1 MNHVLIDA
9 DLCNLCGICV
19 ALCPMRVLRMD
30 EQGKVPIPV
39 ADFEEFC
46 IRCGHCVSVCPTAAL
61 SLSWLSPEDCV
72 SLKNDLRVTPGQ
84 AEQLLNGRR
93 SIRNFKKKTIPR
105 EVLEKLLET
114 ACHAPSAKNV
124 QPWHWIVI
132 ESPDEVQ
139 RVAALVIDWI
149 RSLAREN
156 PDRGLLHALS
166 IWDSGVDRIC
176 RGAPHLIIAHADENW
191 GYGPEDCALALGHL
205 DLHATA
211 MNLGTCWA
219 GNVYR
224 AVNAY
229 PPLAQAIGV
238 PQGHRAFGALM
249 LGYPQYRHHRIPPR
263 NKPRIEWR

>member
-1 MNHVLIDA
+1 MNSVSVDTN
-9 DLCNLCGICV
+9 LCNQCGICV
-19 ALCPMRVLRMD
+19 ALCPMRVLGMD
-30 EQGKVPIPV
+30 GKEHVPVPV

-46 IRCGHCVSVCPTAAL
+46 IRCGHCVAACPTAAL
-61 SLSWLSPEDCV
+61 SLSWLSPEDCIP
-72 SLKNDLRVTPGQ
+72 LEKDLFVAPGQ

-93 SIRNFKKKTIPR
+93 SIRSFRETTVPR

-114 ACHAPSAKNV
+114 ACHAPSAKNM

-132 ESPDEVQ
+132 ENPDDVQ
-139 RVAALVIDWI
+139 RLAALVIEWM
-149 RSLAREN
+149 RSLVRDN
-156 PDRGLLHALS
+156 PDRSLLHALS
-166 IWDSGVDRIC
+166 IWDSGIDRIC
-176 RGAPHLIIAHADENW
+176 RGAPHLIIAHGDENW

-211 MNLGTCWA
+211 MDLGACWA

-229 PPLAQAIGV
+229 PPLSQAVGL
-238 PQGHRAFGALM
+238 PRGHRAFGALM
-249 LGYPQYRHHRIPPR
+249 LGYPRYGYHRIPPR